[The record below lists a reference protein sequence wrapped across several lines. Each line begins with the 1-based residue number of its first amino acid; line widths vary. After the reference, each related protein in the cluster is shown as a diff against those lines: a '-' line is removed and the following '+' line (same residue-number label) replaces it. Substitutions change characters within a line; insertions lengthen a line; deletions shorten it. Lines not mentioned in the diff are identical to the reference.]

1 MRPIAL
7 LAAFILS
14 CAPLCAGEPPELPPV
29 VYIPTEKVTQVDPS
43 GKGVLLP
50 YERFVKLWEAAQPKP
65 PDDKSDEPP
74 VPAVLSGFAFSG
86 KVSGGKTPAVEGK
99 LTLTATSLVKG
110 WASVALPGELALSGF
125 TCADARVVVERVRG
139 LVHVLAAG
147 ETLAA
152 VAKRHL
158 GHEDKQG
165 LIAEANPGL
174 VVAKLKPG
182 ACLIVPVE
190 NRTALRIHL
199 PTAGS
204 YTITADL
211 AAPVTVDATGRRS
224 LELSLP
230 AAAAG
235 RLELLLPE
243 PDAAVQLTPAVA
255 ATTVAEGTGTRLMT
269 VVGGTDRLRI
279 QWQPPVQTNAAE
291 PMILASTD
299 VLATVGE
306 RSLRQDVGIA
316 LTVLRAPIRSFQVNL
331 PAETQVL
338 AVEVRGLR
346 TWEREKDVLSVHL
359 HEPAEGALN
368 LVLRLERLLPA
379 VDAGK
384 SQAIALALPSV
395 VQAVRAQ
402 GQIALAAAPGLALA
416 IDKAEGL
423 AQIDPAELKLGNR
436 TLVAAWRFAA
446 LPPPLALTAT
456 RLMPEL
462 RANVQQLVRLGAEE
476 DLITAV
482 IALDV
487 RKAGL
492 FAVRLQIPA
501 GWELTD
507 TSGLV
512 VDDVVWEQ
520 LHRRIGDPGIV
531 RLSLR
536 NRLLGNGEL
545 TLRLRGRA
553 TIPRQSGIKREGDTL
568 ELLAHAG
575 LLKNEHEIKLIRV
588 EDARQQR
595 GVLAVA
601 APRSWALTTTKR
613 EGLTGTDAEA
623 VRREGALATAAKDL
637 RDDEELPL
645 AFTWILAGQ
654 DGATAAAPML
664 TFTAAPRARELTLR
678 QEDLLTVAESGVRRT
693 LTWRGDVRYSALAA
707 VRVTAPTAVDESVV
721 FKGPQLAE
729 RIALGRKEGITTW
742 ELRFQ
747 APVLGAFT
755 VTAEHQVAVPALG
768 SGAPVQ
774 VQVPALGVPEATRL
788 TAVVAVARE
797 GNLEVSAVPA
807 AGSQADAVAA
817 TDLPPALQHA
827 GTVAGFSSSTA
838 LPLTLTVTRHEL
850 LPLADAA
857 IPLVRYTALVSPD
870 GVVRVLGR
878 ALIATRS
885 RPTIELRLPAGADLV
900 EAAVDGTTARPSR
913 RQDGGVVL
921 TLGEAKS
928 AQPHLIAFIYE
939 QRLPGRIDGLSGEVA
954 LELPLLGGVAGNGAG
969 ALRSIPVQHTALE
982 IWLPAGRLI
991 TSAKGDLRLESR
1003 DESTWSRL
1011 MYAVLPRP
1019 YRDHGCDF
1027 AEIPRADGLTVRLEP
1042 TGVNAVLVRVGEG
1055 GRATL
1060 AWVNGSLLDAAGLI
1074 LALIGLVG
1082 AWLLR
1087 RRPQALAALALAA
1100 VVAVL
1105 ISSGGWDPPTRGL
1118 LWGVLLGLAVVS
1130 LVWISGAIA
1139 GWRRDRRAR
1148 RDGEALFAHAAAAP
1162 IPAPAPVTT
1171 EPPAPVDTV
1180 TDAKPKDG
1188 AQP

>member
-7 LAAFILS
+7 LAACILS
-14 CAPLCAGEPPELPPV
+14 CAPLFAGEPAELPPV

-65 PDDKSDEPP
+65 PEDRSDEPP
-74 VPAVLSGFAFSG
+74 VPAVLAGFAFNG
-86 KVSGGKTPAVEGK
+86 KVSGGRTPAVEGK

-110 WASVALPGELALSGF
+110 WASVALPGEMALSGF
-125 TCADARVVVERVRG
+125 ACADARVVVERVRG
-139 LVHVLAAG
+139 LVHVLAPG
-147 ETLAA
+147 ENLAA

-158 GHEDKQG
+158 GNEDKQG

-174 VVAKLKPG
+174 ALAKLKPG
-182 ACLIVPVE
+182 ACLIVPVD

-199 PTAGS
+199 PTAGT
-204 YTITADL
+204 YAITADL

-224 LELSLP
+224 LDLNLP

-255 ATTVAEGTGTRLMT
+255 ATTVAEGTLTRLMT

-402 GQIALAAAPGLALA
+402 GQIALATAPGLALA
-416 IDKAEGL
+416 IDKADGL

-456 RLMPEL
+456 RLVPEL
-462 RANVQQLVRLGAEE
+462 RATVQQLVRLGAEE

-492 FAVRLQIPA
+492 FAVRLGIPA

-512 VDDVVWEQ
+512 VDDVVWDKYSGA
-520 LHRRIGDPGIV
+520 RRTTSEPAFANFV
-531 RLSLR
+531 LR
-536 NRLLGNGEL
+536 NRLMGGGEL
-545 TLRLRGRA
+545 ILRLRARA
-553 TIPRQSGIKREGDTL
+553 TIPRQAD
-568 ELLAHAG
+568 AAAG
-575 LLKNEHEIKLIRV
+575 KPVEALIPTIRV

-601 APRSWALTTTKR
+601 APRSWALTTTR
-613 EGLTGTDAEA
+613 RDGLTGTDAEA
-623 VRREGALATAAKDL
+623 VRREGALAAAAKEL

-654 DGATAAAPML
+654 DAASGAAPVL
-664 TFTAAPRARELTLR
+664 AFTAAPRARELTLR

-693 LTWRGDVRYSALAA
+693 LTWRGEVRYSALAA
-707 VRVTAPTAVDESVV
+707 VRVTAPTSVDESVV

-729 RIALGRKEGITTW
+729 RTAIARKDGTTTW

-755 VTAEHQVAVPALG
+755 LTAEHQVAVPALG

-774 VQVPALGVPEATRL
+774 IQVPALGVPEATRL
-788 TAVVAVARE
+788 TALTGVARE
-797 GNLEVSAVPA
+797 GNLEVSAAPA

-817 TDLPPALQHA
+817 TDLPPALRLA
-827 GTVAGFSSSTA
+827 GTVAGFSAATA

-885 RPTIELRLPAGADLV
+885 RPTIELRLPAGAELV

-939 QRLPGRIDGLSGEVA
+939 QRLPGRIEGLSGEVA
-954 LELPLLGGVAGNGAG
+954 LELPLLGGVAGAG
-969 ALRSIPVQHTALE
+969 GLRPIPVQHTALE
-982 IWLPAGRLI
+982 AWLPAGRLI

-1011 MYAVLPRP
+1011 MYAVLPQP
-1019 YRDHGCDF
+1019 YRDNACDF
-1027 AEIPRADGLTVRLEP
+1027 ADVSRADGLTVRLEP
-1042 TGVNAVLVRVGEG
+1042 AGVNAVLVRVGEG
-1055 GRATL
+1055 GRTIIR
-1060 AWVNGSLLDAAGLI
+1060 WVNGGVLDAAGLI
-1074 LALIGLVG
+1074 LALVGLVG

-1087 RRPQALAALALAA
+1087 RRPQALAALTLAA

-1118 LWGVLLGLAVVS
+1118 LWGVVIGLAMVA
-1130 LVWISGAIA
+1130 LAWISGAIA
-1139 GWRRDRRAR
+1139 AWRRERRAR
-1148 RDGEALFAHAAAAP
+1148 RDGEALFAHAAAAVP
-1162 IPAPAPVTT
+1162 LPATVPA
-1171 EPPAPVDTV
+1171 EPPAPPTAPADTD
-1180 TDAKPKDG
+1180 TKSKDG